1 MRHMNIAD
9 LKPVD
14 VAPFPVADLGS
25 LDSLSRELTLAAASG
40 DERVRL
46 LNAMQMLGNI
56 RDYLVSPLS
65 DEAENL
71 IDAAIQQLMH
81 RERQLPATWRAA

>member
-1 MRHMNIAD
+1 MRHLSFAD
-9 LKPVD
+9 LKPVE
-14 VAPFPVADLGS
+14 VAPFPAADLGT
-25 LDSLSRELTLAAASG
+25 LDNLSRELTMAAANG
-40 DERVRL
+40 DERERL

-71 IDAAIQQLMH
+71 IDAAIQQLMR

>member
-1 MRHMNIAD
+1 MRHLNFAD
-9 LKPVD
+9 LKPVG
-14 VAPFPVADLGS
+14 VVPFPAANLDS
-25 LDSLSRELTLAAASG
+25 LDNLSRELTMAAANG
-40 DERVRL
+40 DERERL

-65 DEAENL
+65 GEAEEL
-71 IDAAIQQLMH
+71 IDAAIQQLMR

>member
-1 MRHMNIAD
+1 MRHQSFAN
-9 LKPVD
+9 LKAVEA
-14 VAPFPVADLGS
+14 VPVAAASLGS
-25 LDSLSRELTLAAASG
+25 LDNLSRELTMAAANG
-40 DERVRL
+40 DERERL

-81 RERQLPATWRAA
+81 RERRIPATWRAA